1 MMKYLLSTKKCL
13 VLKYCL
19 ILIVLGLDT
28 SSRCSMAGPQRG
40 SGTSVKCRSLTVCW
54 EGWGNSNLSKTK
66 TIKYYALQVMHH
78 FTPETENVDF
88 YDLSKKMIWWQPLT
102 VWTDWIVTRNGGNI
116 RRVVWRLVLIVWSNW
131 ISKCWFY

>member
-19 ILIVLGLDT
+19 IFIVLGLDT

-40 SGTSVKCRSLTVCW
+40 SGTSVKRRSLTVCW

-88 YDLSKKMIWWQPLT
+88 YDLWKKNDLMAAINSLN
-102 VWTDWIVTRNGGNI
+102 RLNCYEE
-116 RRVVWRLVLIVWSNW
+116 WRKYQTCRMASRFNCLI
-131 ISKCWFY
+131 KLYQ